1 MKYFRFKTVAKDF
14 TTLEPVIPPDIVSYR
29 YNDTLIGVNIS
40 DSQEFLAQQH
50 AECEVSEV
58 TFAEIESELKSCRL
72 YHDIDD
78 IVKTMIHNKYTLD
91 DEIKLLK
98 LEKTDP
104 VYVEYQSYV
113 DSCRA
118 IGSGL
123 KVERGLK
130 QPIESPQVPQE
141 P

>member
-1 MKYFRFKTVAKDF
+1 MKYFRYKTVAKDF

-29 YNDTLIGVNIS
+29 YNDTLIGVDIE
-40 DSQEFLAQQH
+40 DSEEFLTQQH
-50 AECEVSEV
+50 PECEVTEV

-78 IVKTMIHNKYTLD
+78 IVKTMIHNRYSLD

-98 LEKTDP
+98 LDKADP
-104 VYVEYQSYV
+104 VYVEYQNYV

-118 IGSGL
+118 IAINM
-123 KVERGLK
+123 KIERGLK
-130 QPIESPQVPQE
+130 LP
-141 P
+141 